1 MEKKLLCLIT
11 CLLMAGGVSGQ
22 LTATVPDIEAL
33 PGETVSFSL
42 SFSGGQADTYTSLQF
57 AIGVPAGITTSG
69 LPTFSSSWPGATGSV
84 GTNAALASAEPM
96 QGTGIDNLVTIS
108 LKVDESIAMGA
119 YDVTLSNIQ
128 FRYGTQGQHDD
139 APDVTFKVKVVS
151 NHSVVL
157 DEESTVAPV
166 EASNVN
172 VTVKRTINAN
182 SWSTICLPFAMTE
195 AQCKAAFGN
204 DVQLGDFKGYKYDV
218 ATDNIKVNFEGVTAM
233 EANHPYIICVSTS
246 LTQFAVDGVV
256 DISPVDKP
264 QVSFGYYSSGKK
276 PTYYYPNDFNGTYVA
291 DFDFYNDATSY
302 PLFLSGNKFYYATA
316 NTKHMKA
323 FRAYFDF
330 DDYLSEANAGSR
342 IMLYFNDSEVTGISY
357 AVLREQLTNDYVYDL
372 QGRRLNALSKGLY
385 IQQGK
390 KVIIK

>member
-204 DVQLGDFKGYKYDV
+204 DVQLGDFKGCDV
-218 ATDNIKVNFEGVTAM
+218 DDDENIKVNFIGVPAI
-233 EANHPYIICVSTS
+233 EKNHPYIILVSKAISEFT
-246 LTQFAVDGVV
+246 ADGVDV
-256 DISPVDKP
+256 DPDVAEVKLDKKKKDYN
-264 QVSFGYYSSGKK
+264 SFIGTYTNGTTLEDGTLFLNGNRFYYSTGKTVMK
-276 PTYYYPNDFNGTYVA
+276 GFRGYFSLDAAGAYYESRLLINFDGTTGINSIANGTTDGFIYTLGGQRVDTPKKGIYV
-291 DFDFYNDATSY
+291 
-302 PLFLSGNKFYYATA
+302 
-316 NTKHMKA
+316 
-323 FRAYFDF
+323 
-330 DDYLSEANAGSR
+330 
-342 IMLYFNDSEVTGISY
+342 
-357 AVLREQLTNDYVYDL
+357 
-372 QGRRLNALSKGLY
+372 KG
-385 IQQGK
+385 GK
-390 KVIIK
+390 KVIMK

>member
-1 MEKKLLCLIT
+1 MLCLIT

-57 AIGVPAGITTSG
+57 AIGVPADITTSG

-96 QGTGIDNLVTIS
+96 QGTSIDNLVTIS

-204 DVQLGDFKGYKYDV
+204 DVQLGDFKGYKYDK

-246 LTQFAVDGVV
+246 LTQFTVDGVV

-264 QVSFGYYSSGKK
+264 VNATVERTKK
-276 PTYYYPNDFNGTYVA
+276 QWSEMKGTYVA
-291 DFDFYNDATSY
+291 NTVIEKNS
-302 PLFLSGNKFYYATA
+302 LFISGNKFWYSTGQT
-316 NTKHMKA
+316 NMKGY
-323 FRAYFDF
+323 RAYFDF
-330 DDYLSEANAGSR
+330 YDEVENKEVASSR
-342 IMLYFNDSEVTGISY
+342 ITMMVDGTTVISAITASKADDEIY
-357 AVLREQLTNDYVYDL
+357 TLGGLRVKIP
-372 QGRRLNALSKGLY
+372 SKGLY

>member
-57 AIGVPAGITTSG
+57 AIGVPADITTSG

-96 QGTGIDNLVTIS
+96 QGTSIDNLVTIS

-204 DVQLGDFKGYKYDV
+204 DVQLGDFKGYKYDK

-246 LTQFAVDGVV
+246 LTQFTVDGVV

-264 QVSFGYYSSGKK
+264 VNATVERTKK
-276 PTYYYPNDFNGTYVA
+276 QWSEMKGTYVA
-291 DFDFYNDATSY
+291 NTVIEKNS
-302 PLFLSGNKFYYATA
+302 LFISGNKFWYSTGQT
-316 NTKHMKA
+316 NMKGY
-323 FRAYFDF
+323 RAYFDF
-330 DDYLSEANAGSR
+330 YDEVENKEVASSR
-342 IMLYFNDSEVTGISY
+342 ITMMVDGTTVISAITASKADDEIY
-357 AVLREQLTNDYVYDL
+357 TLGGLRVKIP
-372 QGRRLNALSKGLY
+372 SKGLY